1 MLCLEFNKLAWWY
14 WLVADVLLMLALW
27 VARDYFVAALAFNL
41 FQLCH
46 FILRQR
52 SFTTFPVQVRAG
64 YWLWLLAGLAP
75 GLFWMHWIQLA
86 GTSAML
92 LFGYCPLARM
102 LSLLPWNRR
111 QPFTLQFLLRTFLAP
126 PTSGSIRDNPHLVTL
141 HSEKPAV

>member
-1 MLCLEFNKLAWWY
+1 MLRLEFNKLAWWY

-27 VARDYFVAALAFNL
+27 VERDCFVVALAFNL
-41 FQLCH
+41 FQLLH

-52 SFTTFPVQVRAG
+52 SFTAFPVQVRAG

-111 QPFTLQFLLRTFLAP
+111 QPFTLQFMVRTFLVP
-126 PTSGSIRDNPHLVTL
+126 PTSGSIRDNPHLVT
-141 HSEKPAV
+141 PPT